1 MIANLKKITH
11 KKETKFDNGES
22 AEMRLQDLIPYARGE
37 KPVDLLLTNARI
49 INVFCG
55 EIVEGNI
62 AVAQGCIAGIGDY
75 QATDTIDLSGRYVS
89 PGFIDSH
96 VHIES
101 SMVSVSEYARAI
113 VPHGSTAIVADP
125 HEIANVFGIHG
136 IEYMI
141 QSSQNQPLNIYFTLS
156 SCVPATEMETSGA
169 RLDVSELL
177 RLMSNK
183 RILALAEMMNYPGVI
198 FCDSEVLSK
207 IELARKYGKRVEGH
221 APGLSG
227 KDLNAYLAAGI
238 SSDHECFSADE
249 AREKLMAGM
258 YIMIRQGT
266 VAKNLQDILPMV
278 NSKNF
283 HRMMWCT
290 DDRDPNDLLTK
301 GHIDSILRE
310 AIDSGLDPVQAIQ
323 MATINP
329 ASYFGL
335 HNIGAIAPG
344 RQADLV
350 VFSDMK
356 NLFAE
361 QVYCKG
367 LKVAQNGAMTSDI
380 PVPKTIPIPHSIKID
395 LKALSF
401 SIALAGNQ
409 IRVIEIVPG
418 QIITRQVIETPSI
431 SGNEAVSDQS
441 RDILKIAVVE
451 RHSGTGN
458 IGIGFV
464 KGFGL
469 KNGAIAS
476 SVSHDSHNVVVVG
489 TTDEDMR
496 TAIKAIVR
504 MGGGQVVVSNQKIIA
519 KLPLPI
525 AGLMSAEPVHSI
537 KNQIDRLIA
546 GAAGI
551 GAVIDNPFMTL
562 SFLSLPVIPELKL
575 TDKGLVDVNKF
586 QIVPLFV

>member
-1 MIANLKKITH
+1 MK
-11 KKETKFDNGES
+11 
-22 AEMRLQDLIPYARGE
+22 LQEIIPYARGE

-62 AVAQGCIAGIGDY
+62 AVAQGFIAGIGDY
-75 QATDTIDLSGRYVS
+75 PAKNIMDLSGRYVA
-89 PGFIDSH
+89 PGFVDSH

-136 IEYMI
+136 MEYMI
-141 QSSQNQPLNIYFTLS
+141 RSSRNQPLNVYFTLS

-169 RLDVSELL
+169 RLDVSDLL
-177 RLMSNK
+177 PLMGND

-198 FCDSEVLSK
+198 SCDPEVLSK
-207 IELARKYGKRVEGH
+207 IELARLYRKRIEGH

-227 KDLNAYLAAGI
+227 KDLNAYLSAGI

-258 YIMIRQGT
+258 HIMIRQGT
-266 VAKNLQDILPMV
+266 GARNLRDILPMV

-290 DDRDPNDLLTK
+290 DDRDPDDLLAA

-310 AIDSGLDPVQAIQ
+310 AIDTGLDPVQAIQ

-335 HNIGAIAPG
+335 HHIGAIAPG

-350 VFSDMK
+350 IFSDLK
-356 NLFAE
+356 KIIAE
-361 QVYCKG
+361 QVYFKG
-367 LKVAQNGAMTSDI
+367 LKVAHDGTMTSDV

-395 LKALSF
+395 LKALDF
-401 SIALAGNQ
+401 SIALAGNR

-418 QIITRQVIETPSI
+418 QIITRQSIETPSI
-431 SGNEAVSDQS
+431 SGNEAVSDSS

-451 RHSGTGN
+451 RHSSTGN
-458 IGIGFV
+458 TGKGFV
-464 KGFGL
+464 KGLGL

-489 TTDEDMR
+489 TTDEDMK
-496 TAIKAIVR
+496 TAIKTIVR

-537 KNQIDRLIA
+537 KNQIDSLIGA
-546 GAAGI
+546 AAGI
-551 GAVIDNPFMTL
+551 GATIKNPFMTL
-562 SFLSLPVIPELKL
+562 SFLSLPVIPELKI
-575 TDKGLVDVNKF
+575 TDRGLVDVNKF